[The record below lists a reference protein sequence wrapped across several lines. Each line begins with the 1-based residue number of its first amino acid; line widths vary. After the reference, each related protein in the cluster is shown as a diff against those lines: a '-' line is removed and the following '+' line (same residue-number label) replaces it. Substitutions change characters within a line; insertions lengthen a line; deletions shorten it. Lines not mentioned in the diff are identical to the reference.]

1 MDWNRATLLV
11 AQCVVMITLA
21 TLVGLGRDGAITEG
35 LLAVSA
41 SLVGIGV
48 YGAVKRGMSPPP
60 YD

>member
-35 LLAVSA
+35 LLAVSS